1 MVIKASVHCGRF
13 IRGDYA
19 NSNNSYCSFA
29 YGSDNGSGSADFW
42 PGIKKSL
49 YNLYTILMFANT
61 VFIGAVIIS
70 YP

>member
-1 MVIKASVHCGRF
+1 MVIEASLHCGGV

-19 NSNNSYCSFA
+19 NGNNSCCSFT
-29 YGSDNGSGSADFW
+29 YDCDNGSGGVGFW
-42 PGIKKSL
+42 TGIKKSL